1 MPDES
6 IEAVLKAHPTVRSD
20 WLALRSEEILEPE
33 LVIVDPHHHLWDH
46 PGDQYLASEA
56 IADFSSGHNVI
67 STVHVQCRSMY
78 REHGPESLKPVGETE
93 FVRQLAAGT
102 SRSDTSLQICAGI
115 VGTADLLLGDD
126 IQLVL
131 EAHIEAGAGQF
142 RGIRPTVVW
151 HESREI
157 LPVANPKGVLRATP
171 ARAAVS
177 HIQKMGMTL
186 DLWAF
191 FTQLRDVAQ
200 VCRDHS
206 DLTVVIN
213 HTGGPLGIGPY
224 KDKRAEVF
232 AEWRSRVEELAA
244 LPNTVMKLGGLAMR
258 YAGFG
263 FNERTLPPSSDDLA
277 AAWKPY
283 MRLCIE
289 LFGPERCMFESN
301 FPVDKAMCSY
311 SALWNAYKKIAA
323 DLTAAE
329 RRNLFSDTAARI
341 YRLDLPQLPVS
352 IAKS

>member
-1 MPDES
+1 MPDDS

-33 LVIVDPHHHLWDH
+33 LAIVDPHHHLWDH
-46 PGDQYLASEA
+46 AGDRYLPEQAVS
-56 IADFSSGHNVI
+56 DFSSGHNVI
-67 STVHVQCRSMY
+67 STVHVQCRTMY

-93 FVRQLAAGT
+93 FVRQLAAATNGP
-102 SRSDTSLQICAGI
+102 DASLQMCAGI
-115 VGTADLLLGDD
+115 VGTADMLLGDD
-126 IQLVL
+126 VQPVL

-157 LPVANPKGVLRATP
+157 LPVGNPEGVLRATST
-171 ARAAVS
+171 RAAVS
-177 HIQKMGMTL
+177 RIQKMGLTL

-191 FTQLRDVAQ
+191 FTQLGDVAQ
-200 VCRDHS
+200 LCREHP

-232 AEWRSRVEELAA
+232 EEWRSRVEKLAA

-263 FNERTLPPSSDDLA
+263 FNERTSPPSSDDLVE
-277 AAWKPY
+277 AWKPY

-311 SALWNAYKKIAA
+311 SVLWNAYKKIAA

-329 RRNLFSDTAARI
+329 RLALFAGTAART
-341 YRLDLPQLPVS
+341 YRLNQSRLPAPS
-352 IAKS
+352 